1 MEREIKRNNQG
12 RIISYSLSDSNDTY
26 GVIELNDF
34 VRKFE
39 NLSFF
44 QIIPTDIEDVSQDV
58 LLGSNI
64 NEPIIINTNGS
75 TSVTPTVGNTAGNTA
90 GNTGGGF
97 ITGGGISSAGNAGSS
112 TQTNTS
118 IGISSTQNQ
127 PGTSQPGSSDEF
139 SGQLYYPI
147 GYPGQ
152 APGDFAFD
160 STGMRWEWDGQQ
172 WNNF

>member
-75 TSVTPTVGNTAGNTA
+75 TPVTPTAGNTA
-90 GNTGGGF
+90 GNIGGGF

-112 TQTNTS
+112 TQTNAS

-127 PGTSQPGSSDEF
+127 PGGGQPGSSDEF